1 MMTMT
6 GEHHDDEHHERIVR
20 IPIDEQKQSMTP
32 PVERYTRRQLDNPEI
47 CRRVFIIRQ
56 FL

>member
-6 GEHHDDEHHERIVR
+6 GEHQDDEHHERIVR

-32 PVERYTRRQLDNPEI
+32 VERYTRRQLDNPEI
-47 CRRVFIIRQ
+47 CRRVFIIPQ

>member
-6 GEHHDDEHHERIVR
+6 GEHEDDEHHERIVR

-32 PVERYTRRQLDNPEI
+32 RRTLYSKAT
-47 CRRVFIIRQ
+47 
-56 FL
+56 